1 MIKIIGWVTN
11 EANNILSIKIFAMAL
26 VGLRVINSYF
36 AALIGLEKEF
46 KYVEIVLLG
55 LLLCSVFLF
64 CINEY
69 KDLCNLIE
77 RMHKVFEIL
86 RTLVFVGAAFYIA
99 GWAWGFITKG
109 EAKMDDL
116 KKQGIGLLVGF
127 TILFI
132 IGIILSGIL
141 SAADPNGVLGCK
153 EVIRSW

>member
-1 MIKIIGWVTN
+1 MKVKNVITKLQCGLIGVML
-11 EANNILSIKIFAMAL
+11 ACPA
-26 VGLRVINSYF
+26 F
-36 AALIGLEKEF
+36 AADGDK
-46 KYVEIVLLG
+46 
-55 LLLCSVFLF
+55 
-64 CINEY
+64 Y

-86 RTLVFVGAAFYIA
+86 RTLAFVGAAFYIA

-141 SAADPNGVLGCK
+141 SAADPDGVLGCK